1 MHWTNVKWKKNIYI
15 TVRSYNFYCAAV
27 SWWKVYCVQQSE
39 NNNNARVKNENLA
52 VKLAAFNEL
61 ATHGNCRN
69 MNEFAVI
76 MTQVGVEHPH
86 MLYRYLPLRFLPV
99 GQLAPQ
105 RFCAFFAHFYFHG
118 FCFWQNFVFAMTS
131 YHTRHQ
137 LLQVQFMWLQ
147 KVCSWRNVCGIIGD
161 SLTAFSYFLLLR
173 EFAGVFSV
181 TFSTDQQYDYWRIFA
196 ASKSVGYLYRRYR
209 SWI

>member
-1 MHWTNVKWKKNIYI
+1 M
-15 TVRSYNFYCAAV
+15 
-27 SWWKVYCVQQSE
+27 QQSE

-105 RFCAFFAHFYFHG
+105 RFCAFSLIFIFMV
-118 FCFWQNFVFAMTS
+118 FVFGKI
-131 YHTRHQ
+131 
-137 LLQVQFMWLQ
+137 LFLQ
-147 KVCSWRNVCGIIGD
+147 
-161 SLTAFSYFLLLR
+161 
-173 EFAGVFSV
+173 
-181 TFSTDQQYDYWRIFA
+181 
-196 ASKSVGYLYRRYR
+196 
-209 SWI
+209 